1 MAMCYNHRMTTAIL
15 SDQRYAAHTD
25 PEHVERAER
34 LQAINRALDARGLR
48 PDLVTLAPR
57 AATDAE
63 LRAVHSRQMLANL
76 KRIAEAGGGHIDPDT
91 YVTPGSWEAAT
102 WAAGAA
108 VRAVEAVV
116 QGEVNNAFALVRPP
130 GHHATPTR
138 SMGFCL
144 VNTIAVAA
152 RYAAQVLGLE
162 RVAIIDYDVHHGNG
176 TQDVFYDDGRVL
188 FCSTHAAMMFPGTGR
203 IKEQGSG
210 EGVGTTLN
218 IPLPHGVGDV
228 GYNRLFTEIVLPA
241 VRRFRPQLIMVSAGY
256 DAHWKDPLGTEVLS
270 VGGYAHLT
278 KLIYDLADELCE
290 GRLVLSLEGGYNL
303 DALGACVVAACE
315 VLLGR
320 APSPDHIG
328 AIAARE
334 PDIEPIIAAIKQQ
347 HVLL

>member
-1 MAMCYNHRMTTAIL
+1 MTTAIL

-25 PEHVERAER
+25 PAHVERAER
-34 LQAINRALDARGLR
+34 LQAINRALDVSGLR
-48 PDLVTLAPR
+48 SYLIAIAPR
-57 AATDAE
+57 VATEAE
-63 LRAVHSRQMLANL
+63 LSAVHSNQLLANL
-76 KRIAEAGGGHIDPDT
+76 KRIAQAGGGQIDPDT
-91 YVTPGSWEAAT
+91 YVTAGSWEAAT
-102 WAAGAA
+102 WGAGAV

-116 QGEVNNAFALVRPP
+116 HGEVDNAFALVRPP
-130 GHHATPTR
+130 GHHATPNR

-144 VNTIAVAA
+144 VNNISVAA
-152 RYAAQVLGLE
+152 RYATQTLGLE

-176 TQDVFYDDGRVL
+176 TQDIFYDDGRVL
-188 FCSTHAAMMFPGTGR
+188 FCSTHAAMIFPGTGT

-210 EGVGTTLN
+210 AGVGTTLN
-218 IPLPHGVGDV
+218 IPLPHRVGDV

-256 DAHWKDPLGTEVLS
+256 DAHWSDPLGTEALS

-278 KLIYDLADELCE
+278 KLIADLADEICD

-320 APSPDHIG
+320 DLSPDRIG
-328 AIAARE
+328 AITARE
-334 PDIEPIIAAIKQQ
+334 PDIEPIIAIIKQQ
-347 HVLL
+347 HVLLRNT